1 MEEERVDR
9 ENGICYLC
17 EFWSSEILSRF
28 TCHLSSMEAPLA
40 YNGVIQGACLPGLL
54 IGVVF
59 DGPVVL
65 CIL

>member
-9 ENGICYLC
+9 ENGIRYLC

-28 TCHLSSMEAPLA
+28 TRYLSSMEAPLA
-40 YNGVIQGACLPGLL
+40 YNGVIQGAHLPGLL